1 MMFYAKFSPQK
12 RRLFDRQ
19 RWQRSIRLLGLLLI
33 LLGLL
38 GIAWLPQPAA
48 AATSTMAIPVVQID
62 GPIDLGVAPY
72 LARVLRE
79 AEQEGARAV
88 ILEIN
93 TPGGRLDA
101 VLQMREAL
109 LESPVRTI
117 AFVNREAFSAG
128 ALIAL
133 ASNDI
138 YMAPGAVIGA
148 ATPVIGNGV
157 QADEKTVS
165 AVRGTF
171 KATAETRGRDS
182 LIAQAMVDPSV
193 TVPGFPA
200 GRLVTLT
207 TDDAMARG
215 FINGVAT
222 DRAAVLRA
230 AGLAGTT
237 AQVAGISPAER
248 LVRILTVPAVGALL
262 FGLGALLVVWSIVAG
277 ELSAFTILGLG
288 ALALFFWG
296 HTLAGLAGWEGIA
309 LAALGILLV
318 AAEMLVFPGF
328 GIAGILGGAS
338 LLGALV
344 ISVTS
349 GDLPTGAEAERSLP
363 AILLALMTFVVGG
376 GLLFWLLPATARR
389 RGMVLQTALMMDID
403 GAGNGTP
410 GTPPSAVRQGG
421 IWRAMQ
427 LLTGAAAR
435 GEQSLDHDLRPS
447 LLRARGQALSDLRPG
462 GFALI
467 GGERIDVI
475 TRGEVIPGGAVV
487 EVIRDEGYRRVVREV
502 APDEP
507 EEEIL

>member
-1 MMFYAKFSPQK
+1 M
-12 RRLFDRQ
+12 
-19 RWQRSIRLLGLLLI
+19 LLL
-33 LLGLL
+33 LVGLL
-38 GIAWLPQPAA
+38 GSVWLPQPAGA
-48 AATSTMAIPVVQID
+48 AAAVIPVAQID

-72 LARVLRE
+72 LSPVLRE
-79 AEQEGARAV
+79 AEEDGARAV

-109 LESPVRTI
+109 LASPVRTI

-133 ASNDI
+133 ASNEI
-138 YMAPGAVIGA
+138 YMAPGAVLGA
-148 ATPVIGNGV
+148 ATPVTGNGA

-171 KATAETRGRDS
+171 KTTAETRQRDP

-193 TVPGFPA
+193 TVEGLPA

-207 TDDAMARG
+207 TADAAARG
-215 FINGVAT
+215 FIDGVAADRT
-222 DRAAVLRA
+222 DLLRLV
-230 AGLAGTT
+230 GLTGAT

-248 LVRILTVPAVGALL
+248 LVRLLTLPGLGSLL

-277 ELSAFTILGLG
+277 EVGIVTGLGLG

-318 AAEMLVFPGF
+318 VAEVLVLPGF
-328 GIAGILGGAS
+328 GIAGVLGGAS

-349 GDLPTGAEAERSLP
+349 GDLPTGAEAER
-363 AILLALMTFVVGG
+363 AIPSVLLAMAAFVAGG
-376 GLLFWLLPATARR
+376 GLLFWLLPVTARR
-389 RGMVLQTALMMDID
+389 RGLVLQTAAQAMSTD
-403 GAGNGTP
+403 GPDGGRPNSSGA
-410 GTPPSAVRQGG
+410 AVRQGG
-421 IWRAMQ
+421 IWRAVQ
-427 LLTGAAAR
+427 LLTGEAAR
-435 GEQSLDHDLRPS
+435 GEQSLDPDTRPS
-447 LLRARGQALSDLRPG
+447 LLRARGRALSDLRPG
-462 GFALI
+462 GFAQI

-475 TRGEVIPGGAVV
+475 TRGEVVPSGATV
-487 EVIRDEGYRRVVREV
+487 EVILDEGYRRVVRQIT
-502 APDEP
+502 PDEP

>member
-1 MMFYAKFSPQK
+1 MVHTIIRSPQH
-12 RRLFDRQ
+12 RHFVGLQ
-19 RWQRSIRLLGLLLI
+19 RWRRGTRLLGLLLI

-38 GIAWLPQPAA
+38 GTAWLPQAA
-48 AATSTMAIPVVQID
+48 AASTAAIPVAQID

-79 AEQEGARAV
+79 AEREGAHAV

-101 VLQMREAL
+101 VLPMREAL
-109 LESPVRTI
+109 LASPVRTI

-133 ASNDI
+133 AANEI
-138 YMAPGAVIGA
+138 YMAPGAVLGA
-148 ATPVIGNGV
+148 ATPVTGNGV

-171 KATAETRGRDS
+171 KATAETRQRDP

-193 TVPGFPA
+193 TVPGLPA

-207 TDDAMARG
+207 TEDAAARG
-215 FINGVAT
+215 FIDGVAA
-222 DRAAVLRA
+222 DRAKLLRA
-230 AGLAGTT
+230 AGLADTT
-237 AQVAGISPAER
+237 AQVVGISPAER
-248 LVRILTVPAVGALL
+248 LVRLLTLPALGALL
-262 FGLGALLVVWSIVAG
+262 FGLGALLLIWSIIAG
-277 ELSAFTILGLG
+277 EVGAFTGLGLG

-296 HTLAGLAGWEGIA
+296 HMLAGLAGWEGIA

-318 AAEMLVFPGF
+318 AAEVLVLPGF
-328 GIAGILGGAS
+328 GIAGVLGGVS
-338 LLGALV
+338 LLGALA

-349 GDLPTGAEAERSLP
+349 GDLPTGVEAER
-363 AILLALMTFVVGG
+363 AIPSVLLALITFVVGG
-376 GLLFWLLPATARR
+376 GLLFWLLPVAARR
-389 RGMVLQTALMMDID
+389 RGLVLQAAALTLAAD
-403 GAGNGTP
+403 GPGDGTP
-410 GTPPSAVRQGG
+410 SSSPSVVRQGG

-427 LLTGAAAR
+427 LLTGEAAR
-435 GEQSLDHDLRPS
+435 GEQSLDPDTRPS
-447 LLRARGQALSDLRPG
+447 LLRARGQALSELRPG

-475 TRGEVIPGGAVV
+475 TRGEVVPSGAPVV
-487 EVIRDEGYRRVVREV
+487 VIRDEGYRRVVRQI